1 MTYTMTSCVKIV
13 TGMDS
18 QLIAYENPS
27 PTDVRLVTTRSIRAM
42 ELLMLLMLASFLEK
56 SSNSFETAS
65 GMDGLELYN
74 RRIIIVEWALS
85 IRRFSKSDNG

>member
-1 MTYTMTSCVKIV
+1 
-13 TGMDS
+13 
-18 QLIAYENPS
+18 
-27 PTDVRLVTTRSIRAM
+27 
-42 ELLMLLMLASFLEK
+42 MLLMLASFLEK

-65 GMDGLELYN
+65 GMDGLELAI